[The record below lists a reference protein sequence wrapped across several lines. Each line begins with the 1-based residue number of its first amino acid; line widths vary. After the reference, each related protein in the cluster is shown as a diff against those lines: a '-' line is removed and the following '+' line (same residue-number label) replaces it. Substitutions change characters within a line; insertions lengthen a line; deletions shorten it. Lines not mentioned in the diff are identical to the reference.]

1 MRSILAARVVSAL
14 PVVGI
19 ASIAGSRFALKAVF
33 VAAFPEYFIPNILHP
48 TFRASC
54 ILTQGMH
61 KPASMNDN
69 AWIDARQQHPSR
81 S

>member
-1 MRSILAARVVSAL
+1 LSAL
-14 PVVGI
+14 LALPAV
-19 ASIAGSRFALKAVF
+19 AFALKDY
-33 VAAFPEYFIPNILHP
+33 FPQRFPSISTPNIQHP

-61 KPASMNDN
+61 KPANKNDN
-69 AWIDARQQHPSR
+69 AWIDARQQHASR